1 MKGFTHTTLQSSS
14 FIQDVEIKLLNRFG
28 RAAWLGAR
36 IILRQ
41 VSPESE
47 AIFDFIVQLY
57 HLCSGN
63 WERLCVEL
71 KVSDNELTKFLEF
84 AAVFL
89 GNIGNFYVC

>member
-1 MKGFTHTTLQSSS
+1 M
-14 FIQDVEIKLLNRFG
+14 LNRFG
-28 RAAWLGAR
+28 RAAWFGAR

-57 HLCSGN
+57 HACSGN
-63 WERLCVEL
+63 WKQLCVDLE
-71 KVSDNELTKFLEF
+71 VSDNDLTKFLEF

-89 GNIGNFYVC
+89 GNVGNFYVC